1 MPWGP
6 PLCLSFI
13 CGQKEN
19 RSIRIL
25 CDCVCEDRNEE
36 LDRNG
41 YLLGKLETTTK
52 LLLCCVLL
60 PREWEKGMLVYI
72 REKTMGLTGVTMEM
86 RD

>member
-1 MPWGP
+1 MPWPQITRNKLQNKIVGA
-6 PLCLSFI
+6 
-13 CGQKEN
+13 GK
-19 RSIRIL
+19 SIWGEATN
-25 CDCVCEDRNEE
+25 CEDRNEE

-72 REKTMGLTGVTMEM
+72 I
-86 RD
+86 